1 MYHYCRIFLVFV
13 FKHKTAYEMRI
24 SDWSSDVCSSD
35 LEEPP
40 TELEQALAQHPDPAT
55 SRVGPEDLSLLEAAS
70 LIALLRACSLDH
82 VRWTLSPLRDAGNQ
96 DRKSVV
102 SGKSVSVSVDH
113 GGSRIIK
120 KKKT

>member
-1 MYHYCRIFLVFV
+1 
-13 FKHKTAYEMRI
+13 MRI

-35 LEEPP
+35 LSLSRTDSAVARSSLEKAQAPDEEPP
-40 TELEQALAQHPDPAT
+40 TELEQALAQYPDPAT

-96 DRKSVV
+96 RFEPTRKFIDRKSTRLN
-102 SGKSVSVSVDH
+102 SSH
-113 GGSRIIK
+113 
-120 KKKT
+120 